1 MTLTQD
7 RLIDLVAEQIATA
20 AAARL
25 RGDEDEYTR
34 GEAAARNADGW
45 AVTWL
50 RHDALAAVPEPPPF
64 RAVVRLAP
72 DQLDRA
78 WLRAHELL
86 AERLV

>member
-1 MTLTQD
+1 MEPTQD
-7 RLIDLVAEQIATA
+7 RLVDLVADQIA
-20 AAARL
+20 AAAAERL

-34 GEAAARNADGW
+34 DEAAARNAAGW

-50 RHDALAAVPEPPPF
+50 THDPLAATLAPEPY
-64 RAVVRLAP
+64 RAVVHLAP

-86 AERLV
+86 AERVV